1 MEGCLVVAGPESG
14 DGALEDSGGSWALRS
29 WRRLTTTSRR
39 RSMWSIFLSL
49 GGVVPSAY
57 TWKGGRDEVVHILLR
72 CHEHSGCSLL
82 LGAGFDIDK
91 ALDFGLLAVG
101 AWDIAV
107 AADLFPVV
115 SVVPIGDAAEG
126 GGHLS
131 CATWIT
137 LREGRVSHMTGRQN
151 WGSKE
156 ITRRGRVD
164 SPPEGLWEE
173 EEDEMREKKD
183 EEERAWRPRG
193 NCWTRGAAP
202 SRRRCFQVSIDG
214 DVVHSWN
221 GVCFFQGWFVALFRH
236 GDWRLEIWERWRE
249 ETTGAPRRAGRGRDT
264 RGSPRPRYP
273 AKKHELL
280 WFWGAAH
287 AKILPPG
294 TSSRHPGK
302 TPRAR
307 RATRCRLRD
316 VADLGAKGPWFLG
329 IYACV
334 PRPRPPSDVM
344 RRHSRCRICLLCL
357 LCLFS

>member
-57 TWKGGRDEVVHILLR
+57 TWKGGMDEVVHILLR

-115 SVVPIGDAAEG
+115 SVVPIGDAAGG

-131 CATWIT
+131 CATWIA

-173 EEDEMREKKD
+173 EDEMREKKD
-183 EEERAWRPRG
+183 EERAWRPRG

-236 GDWRLEIWERWRE
+236 GDWRLEIGDLGEVERGNDGSPATRG
-249 ETTGAPRRAGRGRDT
+249 TRAGRAGFT
-264 RGSPRPRYP
+264 
-273 AKKHELL
+273 
-280 WFWGAAH
+280 
-287 AKILPPG
+287 
-294 TSSRHPGK
+294 
-302 TPRAR
+302 TPQ
-307 RATRCRLRD
+307 
-316 VADLGAKGPWFLG
+316 
-329 IYACV
+329 V
-334 PRPRPPSDVM
+334 PRQET
-344 RRHSRCRICLLCL
+344 
-357 LCLFS
+357 